1 MTKLIALI
9 ALLFAAVAPAPE
21 IIAKPVPFTHSQVEN
36 HFRAPLWEWGPGH
49 RGIDIALNSSSP
61 IVAPF
66 DGSVF
71 FSGEVVDRQVVTLI
85 SESGLKASFEPV
97 CGLQPVG
104 AKVIQGQVI
113 GVPCVPETDYA
124 THCESCMHFSVRN
137 ASGYLNPLLF
147 FGELKPPGLNR

>member
-9 ALLFAAVAPAPE
+9 ALLFAAAAPAPE
-21 IIAKPVPFTHSQVEN
+21 IIAKPVPFAPSHVEN
-36 HFRAPLWEWGPGH
+36 HFRAPLWEKGPGH
-49 RGIDIALNSSSP
+49 RGIDIVINSSSP

-85 SESGLKASFEPV
+85 SASGLKASFEPV

-104 AKVIQGQVI
+104 TKVSKRQTI
-113 GVPCVPETDYA
+113 GVLCVPETDYEM
-124 THCESCMHFSVRN
+124 HCESCLHFSLR
-137 ASGYLNPLLF
+137 STYGYLNPLLF
-147 FGELKPPGLNR
+147 YGGLKPPGLTR